1 MYSLLLKLVHFL
13 QQIGVFVGIF
23 FGQDARVAFLQYLQ
37 KPINFLDRVIWI
49 LNHLPE
55 SSAIFYAWG
64 LSWYVRFGDTIVLYY
79 NSALE
84 YFFNLILIKEISIA
98 YYDIVTLI
106 ISSKLFIEA
115 SNFIYSLYD
124 TQTVPILYSLILV
137 FLLYIAF
144 ARLFMKAVILIDYI
158 YDTMYYI
165 GGYSFMSTSV
175 IVLYSSF
182 FYFFFFFFFIF
193 LFSLVRSIPYEKKKK
208 YFNYILKYFKIDE
221 NFNTP
226 PNFYIP
232 ILKYKHYIKI
242 NSNLSKS
249 KIGGIDFKR
258 YSLEK
263 LAVIRDLSSSVGDPF
278 SKSLVVHKKTAQN
291 LSFNDKINTVL
302 SIIILLLLFIFPIIC
317 IILYILNFL
326 GFLLLSIISF
336 LYGGI
341 FFVFIPHYKISSYE
355 VETCHYTPAKRDKA
369 VLKTTY
375 TPYNMFPTTLYLFS
389 LNLNKNFVCL
399 IYWIIDLLCDFYY
412 VSRFFLYIIFYM
424 YLFSI
429 TCWLL
434 FAKKIAL
441 PFLLIIF
448 TFYLFF
454 NYFFSEDRDLSKKS
468 LFLDTVF
475 YVMLFLF
482 IYFLF
487 VIKLALPLIL
497 GIFTFS
503 FYSSYSF
510 KKSIAL
516 SKEKR
521 KILRRKKKIL

>member
-1 MYSLLLKLVHFL
+1 MYALLIKLVHFL
-13 QQIGVFVGIF
+13 QHVGVFVGIF

-37 KPINFLDRVIWI
+37 NLINFLNLFIWV

-55 SSAIFYAWG
+55 SCAIFYSWC
-64 LSWYVRFGDTIVLYY
+64 LSWYFKFGGVITLYY

-84 YFFNLILIKEISIA
+84 YFFNLIFIKEISIA
-98 YYDIVTLI
+98 YYDY
-106 ISSKLFIEA
+106 ISSLCDSMTIPILHAIILYFCFYWVFAKLFMQV
-115 SNFIYSLYD
+115 S
-124 TQTVPILYSLILV
+124 
-137 FLLYIAF
+137 
-144 ARLFMKAVILIDYI
+144 ILIDHI
-158 YDTMYYI
+158 YETMEYI

-175 IVLYSSF
+175 IVLYSLF
-182 FYFFFFFFFIF
+182 LYFFFFIIFIF
-193 LFSLVRSIPYEKKKK
+193 LFSLMRSIPYEKKKK

-249 KIGGIDFKR
+249 KIGGSDFKL

-263 LAVIRDLSSSVGDPF
+263 LEAVRDLSSSVGDPF
-278 SKSLVVHKKTAQN
+278 SKSLVVHKTAQN
-291 LSFNDKINTVL
+291 LSFNDKINTIL
-302 SIIILLLLFIFPIIC
+302 SIIILLLLFIFPILC
-317 IILYILNFL
+317 LLLYILNLL
-326 GFLLLSIISF
+326 GFLSLSMISL
-336 LYGGI
+336 LYGII
-341 FFVFIPHYKISSYE
+341 FFAFIPHYKISSYP
-355 VETCHYTPAKRDKA
+355 VETRHYVPAKRDKT

-375 TPYNMFPTTLYLFS
+375 TPYNMFTTTLYLFS

-412 VSRFFLYIIFYM
+412 LTRLFLYIIFHM

-434 FAKKIAL
+434 FAKKSTL

-448 TFYLFF
+448 TFYVFF
-454 NYFFSEDRDLSKKS
+454 DYFFSEDRHLSKKS

-475 YVMLFLF
+475 YIVVFLF

-487 VIKLALPLIL
+487 IIKLALPLIL

-503 FYSSYSF
+503 FYSSYAF

-521 KILRRKKKIL
+521 KILKKKYAKINFRVFCTKGLPWH